1 MSEPILSI
9 DRLSGGYGELTVLHE
24 VSAHVNEA
32 EIVAVLGSNGAG
44 KSTLLKTVAG
54 LLRPTRGRVR
64 GVGRDLTGLSPERVS
79 RAGVIL
85 VPEGRQLF
93 ASMSVMENLLLGGH
107 ARRRERAAQRA
118 QLRQLFD
125 LFPIL
130 EERRRQAAGSLSGGQ
145 QQMVAIGRALMARP
159 RVLLLD
165 EPSLGLAPLV
175 LAQVF
180 EVLATLRSMGVTTL
194 LVEQNA
200 RMTLELADRAYVLE
214 RGRTV
219 VEGPAAELVDDPR
232 IQHAYLGLAD
242 HAA

>member
-165 EPSLGLAPLV
+165 EPSLGLAPV
-175 LAQVF
+175 VVDEVF
-180 EVLATLRSMGVTTL
+180 DAIAAVTATGVAVL
-194 LVEQNA
+194 LVEQDVERA
-200 RMTLELADRAYVLE
+200 LEASGRGYVLIE
-214 RGRTV
+214 GRIVASGT
-219 VEGPAAELVDDPR
+219 AAQLRETAEVR
-232 IQHAYLGLAD
+232 QRVLGM
-242 HAA
+242 